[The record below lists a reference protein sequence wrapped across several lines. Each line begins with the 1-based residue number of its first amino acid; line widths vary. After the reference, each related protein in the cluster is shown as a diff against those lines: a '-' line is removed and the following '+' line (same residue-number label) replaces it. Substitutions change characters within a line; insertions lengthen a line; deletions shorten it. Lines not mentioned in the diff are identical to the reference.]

1 MVFVSGKFS
10 LFCSSQ
16 TTFAAG
22 PNKNFEHLF
31 HFMCTLLTVCGYA
44 TPGLYWGRDTLEKL
58 QQIQVMKAGQHSTE
72 RTVMKGLSPQLQ
84 KVGFTSFKYI
94 HMRGILSSPKK
105 RLETLGAL

>member
-1 MVFVSGKFS
+1 
-10 LFCSSQ
+10 
-16 TTFAAG
+16 
-22 PNKNFEHLF
+22 
-31 HFMCTLLTVCGYA
+31 
-44 TPGLYWGRDTLEKL
+44 
-58 QQIQVMKAGQHSTE
+58 MKAGQHSTE